1 VYRCSF
7 GAQRVLRRLRASRRL
22 LFAVSAALLAC
33 GAVAVGSTLAAFS
46 TETENRTATFAAG
59 WIGPASA
66 LTVAPSGY
74 DAQLAWTP
82 GTHGPVT
89 GEQLTLADNGAS
101 PSCPASGYS
110 AVATMAS
117 ASTSSYTALNPA
129 ATTLAGDVQAP
140 NLLNANI
147 DDTVTSFAVKNN
159 ATFAFS
165 ASFTIQIDA
174 EQMLVTNEAGAG
186 NKTWTVTRGVNGTT
200 AAPHSGNATVSQVSV
215 SVSSASGFPSSGSY
229 TIQVDSE
236 QMTVTGGQ
244 GTTTWLVTP
253 GANGTTATS
262 HASGAMVSQTPDPV
276 DGHYYCYRMVSTSA
290 SSWTATAS
298 FPATQMGLV
307 ATSVTINNVSSGL
320 LKKNDTIVVT
330 YNQQPTLSATGLTN
344 GVCESWDAS
353 GNVTL
358 YIDYSVC
365 ANPPTTPS
373 YELEITGL
381 TNTKTAVGHGTA
393 TLGTVTVSASA
404 PWTVTYTLSANLAQ
418 AMNPG
423 TGAAVPDGTGTHVIS
438 AGGADPAPA
447 CTSAT
452 YACTPAATLG

>member
-1 VYRCSF
+1 MPAGMWNR
-7 GAQRVLRRLRASRRL
+7 RRLKLVLVSL
-22 LFAVSAALLAC
+22 LAVGVIVSATVRGVYALYS
-33 GAVAVGSTLAAFS
+33 GQESNHGGSI
-46 TETENRTATFAAG
+46 AT
-59 WIGPASA
+59 
-66 LTVAPSGY
+66 
-74 DAQLAWTP
+74 
-82 GTHGPVT
+82 GT
-89 GEQLTLADNGAS
+89 LTLENTNALNS
-101 PSCPASGYS
+101 
-110 AVATMAS
+110 T
-117 ASTSSYTALNPA
+117 ASTTLSAKVG
-129 ATTLAGDVQAP
+129 ATTLNGA
-140 NLLNANI
+140 I
-147 DDTVTSFAVKNN
+147 SSSVTSIVVAAN
-159 ATFAFS
+159 ATFPGTGS
-165 ASFTIQIDA
+165 YTIIVDN
-174 EQMLVTNEAGAG
+174 EEMTVTAGQG
-186 NKTWTVTRGVNGTT
+186 TNTWTVTRGVNGTT
-200 AAPHSGNATVSQVSV
+200 AAPHSANAPVSQVSV

-253 GANGTTATS
+253 AANGTTAAS
-262 HASGAMVSQTPDPV
+262 HVSGAMVSQTPDPV
-276 DGHYYCYRMVSTSA
+276 NGHYYCYRMVSTSA

-320 LKKNDTIVVT
+320 LKRNDTIVVT

-344 GVCESWDAS
+344 GICESWDAS

-358 YIDYSVC
+358 YVDYSVC
-365 ANPPTTPS
+365 ANPPTSPS

-381 TNTKTAVGHGTA
+381 TNTKTAAGHGTA
-393 TLGTVTVSASA
+393 TLGTVAVSASA

-438 AGGADPAPA
+438 AGGSDPAPA

-452 YACTPAATLG
+452 YNCTPAATLG